1 MYCSND
7 EQNTLL
13 LFYTKTPSSADIQ
26 LLLNTK
32 KRAESPFFRFT
43 LYLKNKTWRED
54 AI

>member
-7 EQNTLL
+7 EQKTLL

-32 KRAESPFFRFT
+32 KKSGIALFRFT
-43 LYLKNKTWRED
+43 LYLKNKTWREG